1 MDNLQPSPAAALDLS
16 VGGMTCASCVMR
28 VERALKN
35 VPGVQDVSVN
45 LASESARVVTAPGS
59 GGSDDMDVRLRRAV
73 RAAGY
78 EPRAASTAADEAAA
92 LSPWHGFAPVAA
104 GIAL

>member
-1 MDNLQPSPAAALDLS
+1 MENSLQQPRTTLDLS

-45 LASESARVVTAPGS
+45 LATESARIVAAPG
-59 GGSDDMDVRLRRAV
+59 DDIDLRVRRAV

-78 EPRAASTAADEAAA
+78 EPRVAASAADEAAA
-92 LSPWHGFAPVAA
+92 LSPCCCRFR
-104 GIAL
+104 